1 MPLFSSTMANL
12 KRQSMPPPNIAPL
25 RLDSATMMRGSLEMS
40 PGRSSVQ
47 SSNGQ
52 SRAHIPSSSVPSTP
66 FLSARPPSPE
76 RRAPP
81 PGESNSFLTAL
92 AAQERRVLELKEELQ
107 KAELELE
114 KLKKQWAAQE
124 AVKKRNEV
132 RHLEQ
137 LQPLHT
143 SLVGPHLTNDEEATR
158 VNRGL
163 DRRKRKSSSVRSSQR
178 TVFSGSRHTRTL
190 SLLSPSDSASSSRT
204 SLQSI
209 RPNRHPLETV
219 DDVASSST
227 AHELISS
234 TDGASTSTS
243 LYKGPPREVLLE
255 TGKQLVGDLR
265 HGLWTF
271 FEDLKQ
277 VTVGDEAASTSDP
290 RAQSSLPS
298 GSLPK
303 RQAIRQRPTSTKEG
317 PARKVNSL
325 SDVHSLTV
333 TQNPSQPTRKTSI
346 STSADPPTTTTTNS
360 SDSDDD
366 DGWDNWDTPNVKE
379 STPQRKDALYIADPI
394 VSPLTDKSSPRT
406 SVSSLDPTPRSS
418 KPTALGGKQDNIPWP
433 ALKKLSPSRLS
444 RTASTLMDEWERSL
458 KASANDITTPL
469 SRETSR
475 DRKED

>member
-1 MPLFSSTMANL
+1 MANL

-25 RLDSATMMRGSLEMS
+25 RLDSATIIRGSLEMS
-40 PGRSSVQ
+40 PSRSSVQ

-52 SRAHIPSSSVPSTP
+52 SRTHTPSSSVPSTP

-76 RRAPP
+76 KRAPHQ
-81 PGESNSFLTAL
+81 GESNTFLTAL

-114 KLKKQWAAQE
+114 QLKKQWAAQE
-124 AVKKRNEV
+124 ATKKRNEL

-143 SLVGPHLTNDEEATR
+143 SLVGPSLTNDEEAAR
-158 VNRGL
+158 VNREL
-163 DRRKRKSSSVRSSQR
+163 DRRKRTSSSVRSSQR

-190 SLLSPSDSASSSRT
+190 SLLSPSERT
-204 SLQSI
+204 SLQGI
-209 RPNRHPLETV
+209 GHNRHPLETA
-219 DDVASSST
+219 DDVATSAT
-227 AHELISS
+227 VRELSPS

-290 RAQSSLPS
+290 RVQSSLPP

-303 RQAIRQRPTSTKEG
+303 RQAIRERATSTKEA
-317 PARKVNSL
+317 PARKVDSS
-325 SDVHSLTV
+325 SDGHSLGV
-333 TQNPSQPTRKTSI
+333 TQNPSQPTRATSM
-346 STSADPPTTTTTNS
+346 STGANHPTTTTTNS

-366 DGWDNWDTPNVKE
+366 DGWDNWDTPTAKK
-379 STPQRKDALYIADPI
+379 STPRRKDALYIADPM

-406 SVSSLDPTPRSS
+406 SVR
-418 KPTALGGKQDNIPWP
+418 
-433 ALKKLSPSRLS
+433 
-444 RTASTLMDEWERSL
+444 
-458 KASANDITTPL
+458 
-469 SRETSR
+469 
-475 DRKED
+475 